1 MADGTLIASNTLTLR
16 VLTLAHAGE
25 YSCEAIN
32 SVGGGRSPPILV
44 RMKCKCLREF
54 VSLSIII
61 VLIIIIIIFFG
72 FQMPRDAGRATRGAR
87 SQPAVTKRCRCVAR
101 STRFPGTASG
111 SRGRTTGRSV
121 TCCQCQTRKLGTTG
135 SLAFSSTLPPLTP
148 TSELSRAGRATASE
162 DKGRLVYSTSW
173 LEVRVLDNSKL
184 TLFLN
189 GLFFLARSV
198 FSTGILKRL
207 FIYIFS
213 VYIFGRF
220 NTRFFF

>member
-1 MADGTLIASNTLTLR
+1 MRGDQFRGWGSQPADLGP
-16 VLTLAHAGE
+16 HE
-25 YSCEAIN
+25 
-32 SVGGGRSPPILV
+32 
-44 RMKCKCLREF
+44 MQ
-54 VSLSIII
+54 VSSRIRFSLDYYCSYYYYF
-61 VLIIIIIIFFG
+61 FFG

-189 GLFFLARSV
+189 GLFF
-198 FSTGILKRL
+198 FSEIRL
-207 FIYIFS
+207 FDGYIKTFIYI
-213 VYIFGRF
+213 YIFRIYIW
-220 NTRFFF
+220 